1 MDCTIGQLT
10 YNQQTSDSD
19 YMKLIQLLFEKQAQL
34 DSEVITALAEALK
47 KSDSKEL
54 REIAVETE
62 KKNDRGI
69 LTRLKNL
76 IETTGSVAENGEK
89 IYKAGKA
96 ITKAL
101 TPYIPIIA
109 EKIPEIMEYLQQLPV
124 GIG

>member
-1 MDCTIGQLT
+1 MDAGILAALT
-10 YNQQTSDSD
+10 
-19 YMKLIQLLFEKQAQL
+19 
-34 DSEVITALAEALK
+34 EALK
-47 KSDSKEL
+47 KSDSEEL
-54 REIAVETE
+54 REIAVGAD
-62 KKNDRGI
+62 KKSDKGI
-69 LTRLKNL
+69 LARLKNL

-109 EKIPEIMEYLQQLPV
+109 EKIPDIMEYLQQLPV